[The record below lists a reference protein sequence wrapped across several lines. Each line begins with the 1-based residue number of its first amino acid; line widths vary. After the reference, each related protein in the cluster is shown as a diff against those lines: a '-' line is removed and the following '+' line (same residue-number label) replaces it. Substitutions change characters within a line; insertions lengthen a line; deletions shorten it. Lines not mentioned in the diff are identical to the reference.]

1 MKGPNYNKRV
11 GSLLKILKKSGCD
24 SFFVTDETNV
34 TYLSGFLG
42 KDSMLLVTPKKRFLI
57 TDSRYTEEAR
67 KTAPGFETVTVRH
80 STYDTVRELASANR
94 LGRMAFESMNLPYEV
109 ANRLSSALG
118 KTKLVPSRN
127 SVEVIRSVKE
137 PTEVAAIRRSIKLAK
152 AVLGQAMKAARPGVE
167 ETNLANM
174 IESWFVENG
183 ARMSFESIVASGKN
197 AAMPHARPGKTK
209 IRNNSFVMIDLGAKL
224 GLYNSDITR
233 MVTLGKQDSRFKKIY
248 GIVAEA
254 HDRAIATVRPGV
266 RIAEV
271 DNAARGHIERSG
283 YGKFFGHATGHGVG
297 MSIHEEPSVSRSN
310 PAALEAGMVLTVEPA
325 IYIPGFGG
333 VRIEDMILVTEKGC
347 KVLTAEG

>member
-1 MKGPNYNKRV
+1 MKGPNYKLRV

-24 SFFVTDETNV
+24 SFFVTNETNV
-34 TYLSGFLG
+34 SYLSGFLG
-42 KDSMLLVTPKKRFLI
+42 KDSMLLVTPKKCFLV

-80 STYDTVRELASANR
+80 STYDTVRELVSANR

-109 ANRLSSALG
+109 ASRLSSALG

-127 SVEVIRSVKE
+127 SIEVIRFVKE
-137 PTEVAAIRRSIKLAK
+137 PTEVAAIRRSIRLAK
-152 AVLGQAMKAARPGVE
+152 AVLRQAMEAARPGVE
-167 ETNLANM
+167 EARLANM
-174 IESWFVENG
+174 IESWFIENG
-183 ARMSFESIVASGKN
+183 ARMSFEPIVASGKN
-197 AAMPHARPGKTK
+197 AAMPHARPGKTM

-224 GLYNSDITR
+224 GLYNSDMTR
-233 MVTLGKQDSRFKKIY
+233 MVMLGKQNSRFKKIY
-248 GIVAEA
+248 GIVAKA
-254 HDRAIATVRPGV
+254 HDMAIAKVKPGI

-310 PAALEAGMVLTVEPA
+310 PTTIEAGMVFTIEPA

-333 VRIEDMILVTEKGC
+333 VRIEDMLLVTKNGC
-347 KVLTAEG
+347 EVLTRLT